1 MPSSSIRV
9 TEQSG
14 SRLVVLAPPY
24 YPAAIAVLSAV
35 LLALMVFFLISL
47 LSGHRRTSGVLL
59 GVLFMLLLGVGITM
73 RSTIAIFDF
82 STETFQVKSS
92 LAGIKWSARSYP
104 LSRLEYA
111 GIQCGG
117 RGTER
122 LVLQLTGGEI
132 VALGGLT
139 SQPGRGAAVQAIND
153 FLARGAKALE
163 DFRKN

>member
-14 SRLVVLAPPY
+14 SRLAVLAPPY

-35 LLALMVFFLISL
+35 LLALMILFFISL

-59 GVLFMLLLGVGITM
+59 GLLFMLVVGVGITL

-92 LAGIKWSARSYP
+92 FAGITWSERSYP

-111 GIQCGG
+111 GIQRGG

-132 VALGGLT
+132 VALGGST
-139 SQPGRGAAVQAIND
+139 SQRGRGAAAQAIND